1 MVVFCQSFCLT
12 IFTVVMCFVYYLNEQ
27 RRTRV
32 AEAQVALNSLN
43 NLPKQSW
50 DQNQAMEEER
60 RSNAKEC
67 PICLAEF
74 EGDDKVV

>member
-1 MVVFCQSFCLT
+1 
-12 IFTVVMCFVYYLNEQ
+12 
-27 RRTRV
+27 V